1 MRRTPTNPHGKVM
14 GSMMAESS
22 LPALLHD
29 RASRQPDAT
38 AYTFIDYEADPSGFA
53 ESLTWAQ
60 VHRRALVVAEE
71 LRLCGSVGDRAA
83 ILAPQGLDYI
93 VAFLGA
99 LQAGFITVPLSV
111 PQFGV
116 LEERVSSAF
125 SAAPNFAFELVVGRT
140 SDDDMAGLDLGN
152 VIGIVSGS
160 RRTHAATVKR
170 KIRRSACAER
180 YMRDGFE
187 RLEASA

>member
-1 MRRTPTNPHGKVM
+1 
-14 GSMMAESS
+14 MMAESS
-22 LPALLHD
+22 LPALPQQ

-38 AYTFIDYEADPSGFA
+38 PCTFIDYEVDANGFA
-53 ESLTWAQ
+53 EGLAWAQ
-60 VHRRALVVAEE
+60 VYRRAQVVVDE
-71 LRLCGSVGDRAA
+71 LTVCGSPGDSAA
-83 ILAPQGLDYI
+83 ILAPQGLEYI

-99 LQAGFITVPLSV
+99 MQAGFITVPLSV